1 MRMLLYI
8 HVNIKYSVIYRFAI
22 KPVPVLS
29 ILASLAIYLTT
40 FMILID
46 IRYRTGIM
54 KFFSSVNLQSY
65 VDAVTTKNSV
75 RPLFWVRMRH
85 Y

>member
-1 MRMLLYI
+1 M
-8 HVNIKYSVIYRFAI
+8 IYRFA

-29 ILASLAIYLTT
+29 ILVSLAIYLTT

-54 KFFSSVNLQSY
+54 KFFSPVNLQSY
-65 VDAVTTKNSV
+65 VDAVTTKSSV